1 MIAPRYCEM
10 NVETKNL
17 SSPFKTPYSSTIGF
31 GYLRGI
37 KLCHDDEQV
46 PQGIHCRG
54 LAGEGLLIHLEGG
67 YTE

>member
-10 NVETKNL
+10 NVVTKSL

-37 KLCHDDEQV
+37 NYAMMMSGYRRAFTAED
-46 PQGIHCRG
+46 CRER
-54 LAGEGLLIHLEGG
+54 AS
-67 YTE
+67 